1 MRILLIILLISV
13 QASGQMYFGKII
25 ESSGVDSLIGPA
37 ITWSGKTTYFIGDSW
52 IFGIDASDN
61 AHRFTSLFAS
71 SKGTTENNAGVT
83 GVTMMPDTCNAYAN
97 YYEGNVPI
105 YNSGTMA
112 GLFIHLGLNDVGKNV
127 NYMNTT
133 RFDSAYNAFL
143 NYAINTR
150 GWPANRI
157 YLISPG
163 YVLTYTAWVGACGIT
178 AANSTRHEAFNSVV
192 QSLATSYG
200 CNYVDIYTPMKA
212 ALNSSYYNVSQVHL
226 NDTGHAWVSDWLLA
240 HIR

>member
-1 MRILLIILLISV
+1 MRLLFFILLFSF
-13 QASGQMYFGKII
+13 QASGQMYFGRIAPAPT
-25 ESSGVDSLIGPA
+25 DTLIGPS
-37 ITWSGKTTYFIGDSW
+37 ITWSGKTTYFLGDSW
-52 IFGIDASDN
+52 ISGIDASIDAN
-61 AHRFTSLFAS
+61 RLTTLFATG
-71 SKGTTENNAGVT
+71 KGSTESNAGVS

-97 YYEGNVPI
+97 YYDGNVPV

-112 GLFIHLGLNDVGKNV
+112 AVFIHLGLNDVGKNV

-133 RFDSAYNAFL
+133 RFDSAYSAFL
-143 NYAINTR
+143 DYAINTR

-163 YVLTYTAWVGACGIT
+163 YVLAYTQWVGTCGIT
-178 AANSTRHEAFNSVV
+178 TANSTRHQAFNAVV

-200 CNYVDIYTPMKA
+200 CNYVDVYTPMST
-212 ALNSSYYNVSQVHL
+212 ALNSSYYNASQVHL
-226 NDTGHAWVSDWLLA
+226 NDSGHDWVADWLLS